1 MANGDHACF
10 WGEAFRVNTGRPA
23 DPEPNRLLAALPAL
37 DYARIAADLQ
47 ISRLKPRHVVV
58 YAEEPIEDV
67 YFPRD
72 AVLSMLVPMENGHS
86 VEGAVIGNEG
96 LSGLAVVLG
105 DGTAPE
111 DVVVQIPGEAVRL
124 SGKLFREHL
133 QHSPALLHLVQRYA
147 LALMSQLAR
156 TAGCN
161 SLHTVDARFARWL
174 LMSRDRVGR
183 DRFPLTH
190 EFAAM
195 MLGVRRASVS
205 QAAAALQA
213 SGMIAYRHGQVAI
226 LDRRALEAVS
236 CEDYRV
242 NRRIVERLYAVVR
255 D

>member
-1 MANGDHACF
+1 MANGDHARF
-10 WGEAFRVNTGRPA
+10 WGGALRVKTGRPA
-23 DPEPNRLLAALPAL
+23 DPEPNRLLAALPASE
-37 DYARIAADLQ
+37 YECIAADLQ
-47 ISRLKPRHVVV
+47 VSRLRPRHVVA
-58 YAEEPIEDV
+58 YAEEPIQDV

-96 LSGLAVVLG
+96 LTGLAVLLG

-111 DVVVQIPGEAVRL
+111 DVMVQIPGEAVRL

-133 QHSPALLHLVQRYA
+133 QHSPALLQLVQRYA

-161 SLHTVDARFARWL
+161 SVHTVDMRIARWL

-205 QAAAALQA
+205 QAAAAFQA
-213 SGMIAYRHGQVAI
+213 SGLIAYRHGQVAI
-226 LDRRALEAVS
+226 LDGRGLEATS

-242 NRRIVERLYAVVR
+242 NRRIFERLYALAR